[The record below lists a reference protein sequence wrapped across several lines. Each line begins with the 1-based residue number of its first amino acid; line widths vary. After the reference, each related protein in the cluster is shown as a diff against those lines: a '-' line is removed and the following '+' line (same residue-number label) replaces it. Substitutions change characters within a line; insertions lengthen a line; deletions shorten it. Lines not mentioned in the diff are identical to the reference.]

1 MWAGYL
7 KLRLFA
13 RLLLIFLKGST
24 HLFLQFRPIVHGSHD
39 CLREISLQVFDDIN
53 DASVRENMGGDQIV
67 QGVDYT

>member
-1 MWAGYL
+1 MG
-7 KLRLFA
+7 KLFKASLIRSFA
-13 RLLLIFLKGST
+13 LNFLKGST